1 MFKKI
6 IERALS
12 IYDTGIRPEPME
24 VTSLFAGAGL
34 LVLLVC
40 GAASLVWLGRAP

>member
-1 MFKKI
+1 
-6 IERALS
+6 
-12 IYDTGIRPEPME
+12 ME

-34 LVLLVC
+34 LVLLVG